1 MHMSQPSPT
10 AAADLT
16 TVFVQFASGF
26 DTLKDRHG
34 FLQQHPELLTAQ
46 AIDAAN
52 AYILD
57 WRDNGYV
64 KSSLIHLR
72 VFRNLLKRA
81 MVVGADSAFLEAEPS
96 REVTA
101 AVAAVFQASTGNDLF
116 STLVANQRYL
126 TAPQA
131 VGAFNF
137 MRAKFEDDTD
147 QLRHVEAC
155 WEAASMFG
163 RDQK

>member
-1 MHMSQPSPT
+1 MSQPSPNT
-10 AAADLT
+10 VADLT

-26 DTLKDRHG
+26 DTLNDRHG
-34 FLQQHPELLTAQ
+34 FLQQHPELLTTL
-46 AIDAAN
+46 AIDTAN

-81 MVVGADSAFLEAEPS
+81 MVVGVDSAFLEAEPS

-101 AVAAVFQASTGNDLF
+101 AVAAVFRANAGNDLF
-116 STLVANQRYL
+116 STLATNQKHL
-126 TAPQA
+126 TSPQA
-131 VGAFNF
+131 IGAFNF
-137 MRAKFEDDTD
+137 MRAKFEDDAD
-147 QLRHVEAC
+147 LLRHVEAC